1 MSSKVEQDQKIS
13 DDGYM
18 QFLRLNGSMIKS
30 VENVRK
36 KVFVDSVADT
46 GPETGIQ
53 ERVNSIDPYD

>member
-1 MSSKVEQDQKIS
+1 MSRKAEQDQKIR

-18 QFLRLNGSMIKS
+18 EFLRLNGSMINS

-53 ERVNSIDPYD
+53 ERVNSIDRYD